1 MLRYLLI
8 LLGFVVCL
16 PGAAAE
22 VEWPDVSEDQYSRL
36 QWLCFPEPVV
46 SETVVDNGRSEEKKD
61 CSDQDLGRDVFTITG
76 DEKYKPITRWRD
88 QDRLEIT
95 YPKGTSC
102 KTEYKFRMNPGTKY
116 LGGAPVEAK
125 ERTLRLPAGRLAG
138 HRFMDER
145 GMGIVVYPEQQLS
158 REDREFSIHS
168 GLRYVFRKARRSIWT
183 DETYYVGCVE
193 GVVEPAYLKYG
204 VSEESLKLLN
214 EKGQDVWSKLGRNS
228 ELPVILK
235 ASV

>member
-1 MLRYLLI
+1 MLRYLVI
-8 LLGFVVCL
+8 LLGFVGCL

-22 VEWPDVSEDQYSRL
+22 VEWPDVSEDRYSRL

-61 CSDQDLGRDVFTITG
+61 FSDQDLGRDVFTITG

-116 LGGAPVEAK
+116 LGGAPVVA
-125 ERTLRLPAGRLAG
+125 
-138 HRFMDER
+138 
-145 GMGIVVYPEQQLS
+145 
-158 REDREFSIHS
+158 
-168 GLRYVFRKARRSIWT
+168 
-183 DETYYVGCVE
+183 
-193 GVVEPAYLKYG
+193 
-204 VSEESLKLLN
+204 
-214 EKGQDVWSKLGRNS
+214 
-228 ELPVILK
+228 
-235 ASV
+235 